1 MKIGIVGL
9 GLIGGSLAWDLQDL
23 NYQVIGVS
31 RKESTCNLAVEMGIV
46 SAASTD
52 LDMVKTVDVVF
63 ICTPLGAIASTTLE
77 LIPHLR
83 ENTIVTDAGSAK
95 GAIVSAIT
103 PHWHNFVGG
112 HPMAGKEE
120 SGLKYAQKD
129 LFRHNPYVL
138 TPTEVTPQESV
149 AVVTEIVAA
158 LGAKL
163 YQCSPEIHDRA
174 VSWISH
180 LPAMVSA
187 SLIATCLKEP
197 NPDIQQLARQ
207 VASSGFKDTSRVGGG
222 NPELR
227 RMMAEYNREELLR
240 SLYQYQE
247 TLGEFISLIE
257 SENWDGLHEVLV
269 MTQRSRPEF
278 LNHTL
283 EERKKEE
290 GRRKKEE

>member
-23 NYQVIGVS
+23 DHQIIGVS

-46 SAASTD
+46 DKASTNLAILEEVD
-52 LDMVKTVDVVF
+52 LVF
-63 ICTPLGAIASTTLE
+63 ICTPLGAIAPTTLK
-77 LIPHLR
+77 LIPYLR
-83 ENTIVTDAGSAK
+83 EDTIITDAGSAK

-103 PHWHNFVGG
+103 PHWRNFVGG

-120 SGLKYAQKD
+120 SGLEYAQKD

-138 TPTEVTPQESV
+138 TPTEVTPLESV
-149 AVVTEIVAA
+149 TIVSEIVAD

-163 YQCSPEIHDRA
+163 YQCTPEIHDRA

-227 RMMAEYNREELLR
+227 RMMAQYNREELLR

-257 SENWDGLHEVLV
+257 AENWDGLHEVLV
-269 MTQRSRPEF
+269 MTQEARPDF
-278 LNHTL
+278 LNHTP
-283 EERKKEE
+283 E
-290 GRRKKEE
+290 

>member
-1 MKIGIVGL
+1 MEIGIVGL

-23 NYQVIGVS
+23 NYRIIGVS

-52 LDMVKTVDVVF
+52 LAILETVDVVF
-63 ICTPLGAIASTTLE
+63 ICTPLGAIAPTTLA

-83 ENTIVTDAGSAK
+83 EDTIITDAGSAK

-103 PHWHNFVGG
+103 PHWRNFVGG

-120 SGLKYAQKD
+120 SGLQYAEPG

-138 TPTEVTPQESV
+138 TPTAITPIESIAIVSDIVT
-149 AVVTEIVAA
+149 A

-197 NPDIQQLARQ
+197 NLDIQQLARQ

-240 SLYQYQE
+240 SLYEYRE
-247 TLGEFISLIE
+247 TLDEFISLIE
-257 SENWDGLHEVLV
+257 AENWDGLHEVLV
-269 MTQRSRPEF
+269 MTQQARPEF
-278 LNHTL
+278 LNHS
-283 EERKKEE
+283 KEE
-290 GRRKKEE
+290 G

>member
-9 GLIGGSLAWDLQDL
+9 GLIGGSLAWDLQHL

-31 RKESTCNLAVEMGIV
+31 RKESTCDLAVEMGIV
-46 SAASTD
+46 SAAGTNLAILKGVD
-52 LDMVKTVDVVF
+52 LVF
-63 ICTPLGAIASTTLE
+63 VCTPLGAIASTTLE
-77 LIPHLR
+77 LIPHLQ

-95 GAIVSAIT
+95 GAIVTAIT
-103 PHWHNFVGG
+103 PHWRNFVGG

-120 SGLKYAQKD
+120 SGLKFAQVN
-129 LFRHNPYVL
+129 LFRDNPYVL
-138 TPTEVTPQESV
+138 TPTEATPVESV
-149 AVVTEIVAA
+149 ALVARIVEA

-163 YQCSPEIHDRA
+163 YQCTPEVHDRA

-207 VASSGFKDTSRVGGG
+207 IASSGFKDTSRVGGG

-240 SLYQYQE
+240 SLYQFQE

-257 SENWDGLHEVLV
+257 AENWDALHQQLV
-269 MTQRSRPEF
+269 MTQQARPDF
-278 LNHTL
+278 LNHNSL
-283 EERKKEE
+283 SDL
-290 GRRKKEE
+290 